1 MDAVKFLKEYN
12 RMCVYF
18 YYNDD
23 CGKCPASN
31 LDSCAMDTEEPE
43 KLVSIVEKWSNEHPE
58 RTRQSEFIKLFPHA
72 VLASGALRIDPCDIE
87 SKLSFPCTY
96 VDGEKNC
103 ALCRKKYWLKEIK
116 QENEQCEE

>member
-12 RMCVYF
+12 RMCVYY

-43 KLVSIVEKWSNEHPE
+43 KLVLIVEKWSNEHPE
-58 RTRQSEFIKLFPHA
+58 HTRQSEFVKLFPHA
-72 VLASGALRIDPCDIE
+72 VLASGVLRIDPCDIE
-87 SKLSFPCTY
+87 SKSSFPCTY

-103 ALCRKKYWLKEIK
+103 QLCRKKYWLKEIK
-116 QENEQCEE
+116 